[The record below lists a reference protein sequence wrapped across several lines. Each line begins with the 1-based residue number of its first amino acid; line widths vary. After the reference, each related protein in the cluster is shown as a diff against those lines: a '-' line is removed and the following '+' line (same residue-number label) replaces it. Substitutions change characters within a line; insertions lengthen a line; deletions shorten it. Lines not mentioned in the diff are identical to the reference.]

1 MSLHAYK
8 FEQGYWTRTLS
19 AIAGGGLVLSAAVWV
34 YQQLSATNFSEQTR
48 QYLQFISSG
57 LIVIV
62 GALLVMRLVYYKPG
76 SAEFLIATDGE
87 MRKVNWSSK
96 REVMGSTT
104 VVILVSLSIA
114 LILSVVDVLFSQ
126 FFQMIHI
133 LIKTGE

>member
-1 MSLHAYK
+1 
-8 FEQGYWTRTLS
+8 
-19 AIAGGGLVLSAAVWV
+19 
-34 YQQLSATNFSEQTR
+34 
-48 QYLQFISSG
+48 
-57 LIVIV
+57 
-62 GALLVMRLVYYKPG
+62 MRLVYYKPG